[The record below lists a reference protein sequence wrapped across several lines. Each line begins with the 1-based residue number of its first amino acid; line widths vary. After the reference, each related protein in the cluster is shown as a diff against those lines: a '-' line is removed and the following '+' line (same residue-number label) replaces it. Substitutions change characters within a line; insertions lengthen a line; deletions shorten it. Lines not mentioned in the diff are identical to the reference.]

1 MSTTNFNT
9 ENNTYGKL
17 ISSSGTIFQ
26 IPRFQR
32 DYSWGDEEWEEL
44 WADLQT
50 SIIESSSHY
59 MGYLVLQSVE
69 KNTFN
74 VIDGQQRITTLSLMI
89 LAAMRNL
96 NSLIAQQ
103 VETENNRSRLENIRA
118 RFIGFQDNITLI
130 SKNKLILNRNNN
142 SYYKD
147 YLVSLT
153 NNLPK
158 RGFKETEHLLRKA
171 FEWFD
176 KRIAE
181 LIKPFPKDR
190 QGSEIAK
197 LVENIAD
204 NLFFTV
210 INVTNEL
217 NAYTV
222 FETLNARGVKL
233 SSTDLLKNY
242 LFSIVDSDIQRKSNS
257 DSPNEIKELEDR
269 WDKLVSRIGS
279 GNLSDFLRSF
289 WLSRYEFIRHSNLF
303 KAIRQRIA
311 NKADVFRLMREM
323 DADIDTY
330 LLLHSPEESNSDAS
344 SISKDELHYAKL
356 LKLFRVKQHYPL
368 ILSARRKLSDNEDFI
383 KVLRGCMVIAFR
395 YNVIGNLP
403 TSEPEKLYVDVAQQI
418 ENSKLDNSRDIL
430 LALHELYPSDDEF
443 KDLFKNKKLST
454 IDSRNNKIAKY
465 IYSTIETYLTNGLS
479 YNIEDKKVTIEHIL
493 PQSPKS
499 GWSNFTDSDLD
510 QFTYHIGNMMIL
522 EERLNKD
529 AENYSFDKKI
539 PIYKKS
545 SLSQCKGIAEHYSD
559 WNPSNIK
566 SRALQLAKK
575 AVEIWRIDL

>member
-32 DYSWGDEEWEEL
+32 NYSWGDEEWEEL

-50 SIIESSSHY
+50 SIKENSSHY

-96 NSLIAQQ
+96 NSLIEQNI
-103 VETENNRSRLENIRA
+103 ETENNRSRLENIRT

-142 SYYKD
+142 SYYKK
-147 YLVSLT
+147 YLVSLEK
-153 NNLPK
+153 NLPK

-176 KRIAE
+176 KRISE
-181 LIKPFPKDR
+181 SIKPFPKNQ

-242 LFSIVDSDIQRKSNS
+242 LFSIVDNDEKKEFNS
-257 DSPNEIKELEDR
+257 DSHDEIRELEDR
-269 WDKLVSRIGS
+269 WDELVSRIGS

-303 KAIRQRIA
+303 KAIREHIKD
-311 NKADVFRLMREM
+311 KAGVFRLMREM

-330 LLLHSPEESNSDAS
+330 LLLHSPEECDGDT
-344 SISKDELHYAKL
+344 SISREELRYAKL

-368 ILSARRKLSDNEDFI
+368 ILSARRKLLNNDDFI
-383 KVLRGCMVIAFR
+383 KVLKGCMVISFR

-403 TSEPEKLYVDVAQQI
+403 TSEPEKIYVNVAQKI
-418 ENSKLDNSRDIL
+418 EQSELNTPQEIM
-430 LALHELYPSDDEF
+430 LALRELYPDDDQF
-443 KDLFKNKKLST
+443 RDMFKNKKLST

-465 IYSTIETYLTNGLS
+465 IYCSIEAHLTTGFA
-479 YNIEDKKVTIEHIL
+479 YDIEDKKITIEHIL
-493 PQSPKS
+493 PQNPKS
-499 GWSNFTDSDLD
+499 GWSNFADNDLD
-510 QFTYHIGNMMIL
+510 QLTYHIGNMMIL
-522 EERLNKD
+522 EDKLNKE

-539 PIYKKS
+539 PIYQKS
-545 SLSQCKGIAEHYSD
+545 SLSQCTGIVKNYSE

-566 SRALQLAKK
+566 SRAAQLAKK
-575 AVEIWRIDL
+575 AVNIWKIDF

>member
-50 SIIESSSHY
+50 SITENRSHY

-69 KNTFN
+69 KNTYN

-89 LAAMRNL
+89 LAAMQNL

-103 VETENNRSRLENIRA
+103 VETDNNRSRLENIRT

-153 NNLPK
+153 DPLPK

-171 FEWFD
+171 FEWFN
-176 KRIAE
+176 KRIVD
-181 LIKPFPKDR
+181 LIKPFPKER

-210 INVTNEL
+210 ITVTNEL

-242 LFSIVDSDIQRKSNS
+242 LFSIVDSNTQSGSNY
-257 DSPNEIKELEDR
+257 DSSNEIRELEDKWER
-269 WDKLVSRIGS
+269 IVSRIGS

-303 KAIRQRIA
+303 KAIRESIK
-311 NKADVFRLMREM
+311 NKADVFKLMRDM

-330 LLLHSPEESNSDAS
+330 LLLHSPEESNADTA
-344 SISKDELHYAKL
+344 ISKEEVKYAKL

-368 ILSARRKLSDNEDFI
+368 ILSARRKLSNDDLI
-383 KVLRGCMVIAFR
+383 KVLKGCMIISFR

-403 TSEPEKLYVDVAQQI
+403 TSEPEKLYVNVAQRI
-418 ENSKLDNSRDIL
+418 EKLELDDHHKVMH
-430 LALHELYPSDDEF
+430 ALRELYPDDNVF

-454 IDSRNNKIAKY
+454 TDSRNNKIAKY
-465 IYSTIETYLTNGLS
+465 IYCTIESYLTNGFS
-479 YNIEDKKVTIEHIL
+479 YDIEDKKITIEHIL
-493 PQSPKS
+493 PQNPES
-499 GWSNFTDSDLD
+499 GWGNFKDNELD

-529 AENYSFDKKI
+529 AENHSFDKKI
-539 PIYKKS
+539 PFYKMS
-545 SLSQCKGIAEHYSD
+545 CLTQCKGLAEHYSE
-559 WNPSNIK
+559 WNPANIR
-566 SRALQLAKK
+566 SRASKLAEK
-575 AVEIWRIDL
+575 AVEIWKIDL

>member
-158 RGFKETEHLLRKA
+158 RGFKETEHLL
-171 FEWFD
+171 
-176 KRIAE
+176 
-181 LIKPFPKDR
+181 
-190 QGSEIAK
+190 
-197 LVENIAD
+197 
-204 NLFFTV
+204 
-210 INVTNEL
+210 
-217 NAYTV
+217 
-222 FETLNARGVKL
+222 
-233 SSTDLLKNY
+233 
-242 LFSIVDSDIQRKSNS
+242 
-257 DSPNEIKELEDR
+257 
-269 WDKLVSRIGS
+269 
-279 GNLSDFLRSF
+279 
-289 WLSRYEFIRHSNLF
+289 
-303 KAIRQRIA
+303 
-311 NKADVFRLMREM
+311 
-323 DADIDTY
+323 
-330 LLLHSPEESNSDAS
+330 
-344 SISKDELHYAKL
+344 
-356 LKLFRVKQHYPL
+356 
-368 ILSARRKLSDNEDFI
+368 
-383 KVLRGCMVIAFR
+383 
-395 YNVIGNLP
+395 
-403 TSEPEKLYVDVAQQI
+403 
-418 ENSKLDNSRDIL
+418 
-430 LALHELYPSDDEF
+430 
-443 KDLFKNKKLST
+443 
-454 IDSRNNKIAKY
+454 
-465 IYSTIETYLTNGLS
+465 
-479 YNIEDKKVTIEHIL
+479 
-493 PQSPKS
+493 
-499 GWSNFTDSDLD
+499 
-510 QFTYHIGNMMIL
+510 
-522 EERLNKD
+522 
-529 AENYSFDKKI
+529 
-539 PIYKKS
+539 
-545 SLSQCKGIAEHYSD
+545 
-559 WNPSNIK
+559 
-566 SRALQLAKK
+566 
-575 AVEIWRIDL
+575 

>member
-44 WADLQT
+44 WSDLHT
-50 SIIESSSHY
+50 SINENSSHY
-59 MGYLVLQSVE
+59 MGYLVLQSVK

-74 VIDGQQRITTLSLMI
+74 VIDGQQRITTLSLLI
-89 LAAMRNL
+89 LAAMKNL
-96 NSLIAQQ
+96 NSLILQQ
-103 VETENNRSRLENIRA
+103 VETENNRSRLENIRS

-130 SKNKLILNRNNN
+130 SKNKLVLNRNNN

-153 NNLPK
+153 DNLPK

-176 KRIAE
+176 KRISE
-181 LIKPFPKDR
+181 FIKPFPKIQ
-190 QGSEIAK
+190 QGPEIAK

-210 INVTNEL
+210 INVTDEL
-217 NAYTV
+217 NAYKV

-242 LFSIVDSDIQRKSNS
+242 LFSIVDNDAQYKS
-257 DSPNEIKELEDR
+257 DSDEPSEIKELENKWDR
-269 WDKLVSRIGS
+269 LVSRIGS

-289 WLSRYEFIRHSNLF
+289 WLSRYEFIRHSTLF
-303 KAIRQRIA
+303 KAIRQEIK

-330 LLLHSPEESNSDAS
+330 LLLHSPEESDGDTSTS
-344 SISKDELHYAKL
+344 RDELKYAKL

-368 ILSARRKLSDNEDFI
+368 ILSARRKFSDDKDFI
-383 KVLRGCMVIAFR
+383 KVLKGCMVISFR

-403 TSEPEKLYVDVAQQI
+403 TSEPEKLYVDVAQRI
-418 ENSKLDNSRDIL
+418 EKSELDTPHKIM
-430 LALHELYPSDDEF
+430 LALRELYPTDDIF

-465 IYSTIETYLTNGLS
+465 IYCMMEAHLTTGFTYD
-479 YNIEDKKVTIEHIL
+479 IEDKKITIEHIL
-493 PQSPKS
+493 PQNPQS
-499 GWSNFTDSDLD
+499 GWNNFTDSDLE

-522 EERLNKD
+522 EESLNND
-529 AENYSFDKKI
+529 AENHSFEEKI
-539 PIYKKS
+539 PIYQKS
-545 SLSQCKGIAEHYSD
+545 NLCQCKGLVENYSE

-566 SRALQLAKK
+566 SRASQLAKK
-575 AVEIWRIDL
+575 AAEIWRIDF